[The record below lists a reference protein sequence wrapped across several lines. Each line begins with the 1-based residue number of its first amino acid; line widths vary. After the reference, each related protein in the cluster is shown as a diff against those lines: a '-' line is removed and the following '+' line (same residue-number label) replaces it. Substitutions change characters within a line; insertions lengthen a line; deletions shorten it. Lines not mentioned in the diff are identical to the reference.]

1 MVNKSEISPGYKTT
15 EAYASLLSS
24 IFVMVNLPP
33 DLAAKFVAGL
43 ASVYIIGRSI
53 VKAFNSR

>member
-1 MVNKSEISPGYKTT
+1 MEVKPGYKST

-43 ASVYIIGRSI
+43 AGVYIIGRSI